1 MSWKTW
7 FGTWGVKQAKERA
20 AAEKASRS
28 TSQATIIEEIKN
40 DDTHPAP
47 GTTPDTGGVAIIHSH
62 HLNQGTS
69 FSARARDE
77 LHLKGLVPPAQESI
91 QRQEDRVR
99 AYLNTLSSPLEKHVY
114 LGRLRAEDTALFYRV
129 VVDHLTEIT
138 PLIYTPV
145 VGEACQKFSLIYT
158 PGTVEG
164 LFLSIADKDNLDE
177 ILSNW
182 PYHAPDI
189 CVMTDGSRILGLGD
203 LGLNGMGIPIGK
215 LSLYVAA
222 AGFDPSKTLP
232 VTLDMGTDTEKYLN
246 DPLYLGTRR
255 KRPADEEF
263 YAFVDAVMAAFKRK
277 WPKLLVQ
284 FEDFSSEH
292 AFGCLERYRNQYLT
306 FNDDIQGTGA
316 VILAG
321 FINAINLSRTPLP
334 NHRVLFF
341 GAGSAGVGVASQ
353 LKEHFIRAGGMS
365 EDAARDAFWLVDSK
379 GLVTFDRGDKLPQHK
394 TLFARRDNEGKQYKS
409 LKEVL
414 EYVRP
419 TALIGLSS
427 QGGAF
432 GEEAVRAMKEF
443 NERPIVFPLSNPATN
458 AECTFEQAMNWTDG
472 KVIFASGTAFPAYEY
487 EGKTVEPGQGNN
499 MYIFPGLG
507 LGAILAKAEHVSDD
521 MVYQT
526 AATLAE
532 ALDEE
537 ERSHELLYPH
547 LTRIREVSALVA
559 KDVVKAALREG
570 NCDQEDVLK
579 LFGAVSRQPFHDD
592 AVLSDPERNEALLAF
607 VKKRMWDPHYAEDEE
622 VLVGELKHKA
632 SL

>member
-1 MSWKTW
+1 MATGWKTW
-7 FGTWGVKQAKERA
+7 FGSWGVQKHGKGPAL
-20 AAEKASRS
+20 RS
-28 TSQATIIEEIKN
+28 TSESTIIEDLKN
-40 DDTHPAP
+40 DDTHPVP
-47 GTTPDTGGVAIIHSH
+47 GTHPDTHGAAIIRSH
-62 HLNQGTS
+62 HVNQGTS
-69 FSARARDE
+69 FSDHARKE

-91 QRQEDRVR
+91 ARQEDRVR
-99 AYLNTLSSPLEKHVY
+99 AYLKTLSSPLEKHVY

-129 VVDHLTEIT
+129 VVDHLTEMT

-164 LFLSIADKDNLDE
+164 LFLSIADKENLDS
-177 ILSNW
+177 ILDNW
-182 PYHAPDI
+182 PYGAPDI

-232 VTLDMGTDTEKYLN
+232 VTLDMGTDTESIQN

-263 YAFVDAVMAAFKRK
+263 YGFVDAVMAAFKRK

-292 AFGCLERYRNQYLT
+292 AFGTLDRYRNQYLT

-321 FINAINLSRTPLP
+321 FINAIKLSGTPIDQ
-334 NHRVLFF
+334 HRILFF

-365 EDAARDAFWLVDSK
+365 DEAAKDAFWLVDSK
-379 GLVTFDRGDKLPQHK
+379 GLVTFDRGDKLPHHK
-394 TLFARRDNEGKQYKS
+394 TLFARSDNNGQQYKT
-409 LKEVL
+409 L
-414 EYVRP
+414 EDVINYVKP

-432 GEEAVRAMKEF
+432 GQKEVELMAEL
-443 NERPIVFPLSNPATN
+443 NKRPIVFPLSNPSTN
-458 AECTFEQAMNWTDG
+458 AECTFEQSMNWTKG
-472 KVIFASGTAFPAYEY
+472 KVIFASGTAFPAMEW

-499 MYIFPGLG
+499 MYVFPGLG
-507 LGAILAKAEHVSDD
+507 LGSILAKAEHVSDN

-532 ALDEE
+532 ALDHE
-537 ERSHELLYPH
+537 EREHELLYPH
-547 LTRIREVSALVA
+547 LTRIRAVSALVA
-559 KDVVKAALREG
+559 RDVVKAALREG
-570 NCDQEDVLK
+570 NCDQEDVLT
-579 LFGAVSRQPFHDD
+579 LFGATARQPFEDE
-592 AVLSDPERNEALLAF
+592 AVLNDSERNDALLAF
-607 VKKRMWDPHYAEDEE
+607 IQKRMWDPHYADDGE
-622 VLVGELKHKA
+622 VLVGEVKKMAML
-632 SL
+632 